1 MANTPKSMPRRVK
14 KFAGAKPAAPAK
26 RPGGRTALV
35 SARIFDA
42 TLALLVEKGFADFSL
57 SELAERADVTRS
69 TLYRRWPVK
78 SALILDA
85 IAARIHQQVLLSDTG
100 SFQGDFTAALTGLA
114 AFLTSPVGR
123 AAISAGLE
131 IDRSETVVA
140 QWKALG
146 DARLA
151 AIRAIFERAIARHE
165 FPADGDWEAFLA
177 AAAGAM
183 YFRIIVT
190 SRDPDR
196 AWIGRMMKMLLK
208 TAR

>member
-1 MANTPKSMPRRVK
+1 MPPRVK
-14 KFAGAKPAAPAK
+14 KFVGPKPAARMPAK
-26 RPGGRTALV
+26 RPGGRAALV

-42 TLALLVEKGFADFSL
+42 TLVLLVEKGFAGFSL
-57 SELAERADVTRS
+57 SDLAERAGVTRS
-69 TLYRRWPVK
+69 TLYRRWPLK

-85 IAARIHQQVLLSDTG
+85 IAARINQQILLADTG
-100 SFQGDFTAALTGLA
+100 GFQGDFTAALTGLSM
-114 AFLTSPVGR
+114 FLASPVGR

-131 IDRSETVVA
+131 IDRTETVVA

-151 AIRAIFERAIARHE
+151 AIRAIFERAIARGE

-183 YFRIIVT
+183 YFRVIVT
-190 SRDPDR
+190 SRNPDP
-196 AWIGRMMKMLLK
+196 AWIARMMKMLLK
-208 TAR
+208 TLR